1 MWGRSGPPGRA
12 ADAAHAPGAGLPR
25 PWPDRR
31 GWERQGPPS
40 REAAGPWFEPPGRGV
55 EAAAFRG
62 ALLPPPGDA
71 PQAPLAPG
79 AASGAQGP
87 GRRALRSD
95 APRDRVL
102 RLRPGP
108 CRQPPGSAPLLRRGA
123 ASPRLPRGSA
133 VFPAPRWRVEIKVP
147 PWAQTRG
154 KAPRP
159 AGFCWPLS
167 SLGLRCSLVKQGR
180 SEGLA
185 KVPLRP
191 GTRAFHCSGHLLS
204 CFSNVVKV
212 AELSLKLLVGRA
224 CLSRRAELSITE
236 E

>member
-1 MWGRSGPPGRA
+1 MGEAGTPFQGSSRSLVRAPPAAELRRRLYAARCCPLLGTLRRPLSLRERLRVPRGLGGGRFGAMPPGIGCSGSA
-12 ADAAHAPGAGLPR
+12 LGLVGSRRGRLPSSAVGPR
-25 PWPDRR
+25 PRAFPAV
-31 GWERQGPPS
+31 PPS
-40 REAAGPWFEPPGRGV
+40 FPPRGGGWRSRCL
-55 EAAAFRG
+55 RG
-62 ALLPPPGDA
+62 
-71 PQAPLAPG
+71 
-79 AASGAQGP
+79 
-87 GRRALRSD
+87 
-95 APRDRVL
+95 
-102 RLRPGP
+102 
-108 CRQPPGSAPLLRRGA
+108 LRRGV
-123 ASPRLPRGSA
+123 R
-133 VFPAPRWRVEIKVP
+133 P
-147 PWAQTRG
+147 PP
-154 KAPRP
+154 PRP
-159 AGFCWPLS
+159 GGFCWPLS